1 MKYKGERIYGEQN
14 TGIWWNETE
23 SSLPPGAKLLSI
35 ILYSDATNVDI
46 LGKSQLHPIYISIG
60 NILNWRRNKPDV
72 KQLLGYMPILKA
84 KNNIEKKS
92 IEFKKTVYKIF
103 HNSLKI
109 LLDSI
114 FKLKNN
120 LYLFIDNKLF

>member
-14 TGIWWNETE
+14 TGTWWNKTE

-60 NILNWRRNKPDV
+60 NILNWRYNKYNI
-72 KQLLGYMPILKA
+72 KQLLEYILILKA
-84 KNNIEKKS
+84 KNNTEKK
-92 IEFKKTVYKIF
+92 I
-103 HNSLKI
+103 N
-109 LLDSI
+109 
-114 FKLKNN
+114 
-120 LYLFIDNKLF
+120 